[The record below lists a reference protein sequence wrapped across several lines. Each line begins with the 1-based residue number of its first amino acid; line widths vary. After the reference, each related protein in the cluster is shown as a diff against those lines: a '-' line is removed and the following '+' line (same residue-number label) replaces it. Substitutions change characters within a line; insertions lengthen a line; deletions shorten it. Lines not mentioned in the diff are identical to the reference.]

1 MARKGGKDKGV
12 LEWPPNSGKW
22 YVRIYEKGQEKRY
35 RCDTKSQAKAL
46 YGRIRAEIREGR
58 FFPEK
63 FGQSKEVTLRAWINR
78 YLEGSTNKGIKNE
91 RRYGRFWTLLMG
103 KRLLSQISTDDCRR
117 IQARMKA
124 KGHLKPSTINRY
136 FSFLRHVLALAVKDA
151 KLNRNP
157 VSGVSF
163 FPEAKLTR
171 FLIDAE
177 LTRLQGVMPPQDWLV
192 VVFSV
197 ETGLRRADQFKLR
210 WDQVCLESSTLTVPT
225 KLPRFTASWR

>member
-1 MARKGGKDKGV
+1 MARKDGKDKGI

-22 YVRIYEKGQEKRY
+22 YVRVYEAGRESRF

-63 FGQSKEVTLRAWINR
+63 FRQSKEVTLRAWINR
-78 YLEGSTNKGIKNE
+78 YLEGSTNKGIQNE
-91 RRYGRFWTLLMG
+91 RRYARFWTLLMG

-124 KGHLKPSTINRY
+124 KGHLKPPTINRY
-136 FSFLRHVLALAVKDA
+136 FSFLRHLLMLAVKDG

-157 VSGVSF
+157 VSGVRF

-171 FLIDAE
+171 FLTDAE
-177 LTRLQGVMPPQDWLV
+177 LTRLQGVMH
-192 VVFSV
+192 
-197 ETGLRRADQFKLR
+197 AQFLIHH
-210 WDQVCLESSTLTVPT
+210 L
-225 KLPRFTASWR
+225 A